1 PCQVLADCLTL
12 IEHRG
17 KLDGLKVTFL
27 GDGNNVVHSWIEA
40 AEKLPISF
48 ALACPKGYEPKR
60 DLTDRARKNG
70 ARILITQSVEEAV
83 SGADVVYTDVWA
95 SMGQEREAVERA
107 MVFRD
112 YQVNERLVGM
122 AKKDAMVMH
131 CLPAHRGQE
140 ITHEVLESAQSIVFD
155 QAENRL
161 HAQKAIMVWL
171 LQS

>member
-1 PCQVLADCLTL
+1 
-12 IEHRG
+12 
-17 KLDGLKVTFL
+17 
-27 GDGNNVVHSWIEA
+27 
-40 AEKLPISF
+40 
-48 ALACPKGYEPKR
+48 
-60 DLTDRARKNG
+60 
-70 ARILITQSVEEAV
+70 
-83 SGADVVYTDVWA
+83 
-95 SMGQEREAVERA
+95 

-140 ITHEVLESAQSIVFD
+140 ITHEVLESGQSIVFD

-171 LQS
+171 LRS